1 MKTIIAVVA
10 TILSVALFPLMKR
23 DCRFFAAGKG
33 KAAEAATEAFVSDE
47 QAVDIAKH
55 SFAETPVVDDPP
67 PVIRRENGKTV
78 VFLPRWRRPE
88 APERKFPE
96 DWLPVWIDNETLT
109 VVPSPDSVVSE
120 SEALEIAKAAIG
132 SLKYDKNKKITTERN
147 SICFVFTFPAPPIG
161 EPGTYLG
168 PDFAAK
174 VGVNSETREVLFVRV
189 EQ

>member
-1 MKTIIAVVA
+1 MKTTIFTVAIILFVVLAVLARRGCLSIA
-10 TILSVALFPLMKR
+10 TANGITMDTTDESR
-23 DCRFFAAGKG
+23 I
-33 KAAEAATEAFVSDE
+33 SDE
-47 QAVDIAKH
+47 QAIDIAKH

-67 PVIRRENGKTV
+67 PIIQRENGKTV
-78 VFLPRWRRPE
+78 VFLPRWFRPD
-88 APERKFPE
+88 ATARKFP
-96 DWLPVWIDNETLT
+96 DNWLPVWIDNETLT
-109 VVPSPDSVVSE
+109 VIPSPLSIVSE